1 MLSSPRISD
10 SPTPISAYSIP
21 VTIPLRTAPA
31 SSEAFTDQPMG
42 LELTYVLAL
51 VDSVRHPRIT
61 AHGHD
66 VGEVELVLHLVR
78 FLAAQQEEVAHGLVG
93 LGVHPHLARPVLGL
107 PVLEGS
113 NDVPG
118 LGAVRLL
125 DRAQRETRHAV
136 RGARRVAWRRVVL
149 GLVHLGHLLRDRR
162 ARAVVGVGAHPEV
175 LAGLGIELEK

>member
-31 SSEAFTDQPMG
+31 SSEAFTRDRGAPRVPRGVAERWGGGGPSRGPPRLQSP
-42 LELTYVLAL
+42 YVLAL

-107 PVLEGS
+107 PVLEGPD
-113 NDVPG
+113 DVPG

-136 RGARRVAWRRVVL
+136 GRAGRVAGRRVAL
-149 GLVHLGHLLRDRR
+149 GLVQLR
-162 ARAVVGVGAHPEV
+162 
-175 LAGLGIELEK
+175 LALRPR